1 MISDHIKNA
10 IIALVNV
17 DTNATDAERQ
27 SVMLALTGVRPNGRM
42 IRTREAAKIIGVH
55 PNTIANWIAQGKL
68 TAVRGPTGKVVGVT
82 EASIAAI

>member
-1 MISDHIKNA
+1 MISEHIKCA

-17 DTNATDAERQ
+17 DSNATDAERQ
-27 SVMLALTGVRPNGRM
+27 SVVLALSGVRPNGRLVK
-42 IRTREAAKIIGVH
+42 IREAARIVGVH
-55 PNTIANWIAQGKL
+55 PNTIANWITQGKL